1 VQELAPTSGY
11 TGLKHHAKVHSF
23 RIATALLAWVLI
35 GAAFYYRPDLIKHA
49 LRMATRAIEGVGDA
63 IPAPWGDRIEVI
75 LRGVG
80 GFIWLQITMLIIAI
94 RIALSSLAG
103 LWRFIRRRDMP
114 RAG

>member
-1 VQELAPTSGY
+1 VQELARSSRY

-23 RIATALLAWVLI
+23 RIATALLAWLLI
-35 GAAFYYRPDLIKHA
+35 AAAFYYRPDLIKHD
-49 LRMATRAIEGVGDA
+49 MATRAIEGVGDA
-63 IPAPWGDRIEVI
+63 IPAPWGDRFEVI

-80 GFIWLQITMLIIAI
+80 GFIWLQITVLIIAI

>member
-1 VQELAPTSGY
+1 MQELAPTSRY

-23 RIATALLAWVLI
+23 RIATAILAWVLI

-49 LRMATRAIEGVGDA
+49 LRMATRGIESVGDA

-75 LRGVG
+75 LREVG
-80 GFIWLQITMLIIAI
+80 GFIWLQITVLIIAI
-94 RIALSSLAG
+94 RVAFSSVAG

-114 RAG
+114 RR